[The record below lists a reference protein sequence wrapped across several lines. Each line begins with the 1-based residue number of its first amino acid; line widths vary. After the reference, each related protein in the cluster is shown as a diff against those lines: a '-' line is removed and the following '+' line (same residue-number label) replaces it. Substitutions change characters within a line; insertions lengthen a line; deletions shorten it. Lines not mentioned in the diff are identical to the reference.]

1 MTRWGLGLAALM
13 CLTPP
18 GSRAQGGVGGG
29 GGGARVTGHVTI
41 LEKGNKPS
49 PDLGDAVI
57 FLEGPGPAA
66 RPATA
71 EIFIRDKAYAPHV
84 VVVPLGSTVRFPNL
98 DPFNHNVFSVS
109 EPGQFDLGLYGRG
122 EAKAHTF
129 TAAGLVRVF
138 CNVHPRMVAYVVVMA
153 NRWYAQPAGD
163 GAFMIADV
171 PAGRYKLHVW
181 HERVATELMKDITVT
196 PGGEGGGGAVDPQSP
211 PNAPGANGEPHK
223 NKYGQDYPTNAG
235 LERY

>member
-57 FLEGPGPAA
+57 FVEGPGPAA

-84 VVVPLGSTVRFPNL
+84 VVVPLGSTVRFPR
-98 DPFNHNVFSVS
+98 S
-109 EPGQFDLGLYGRG
+109 EER
-122 EAKAHTF
+122 
-129 TAAGLVRVF
+129 RVGKE
-138 CNVHPRMVAYVVVMA
+138 CR
-153 NRWYAQPAGD
+153 
-163 GAFMIADV
+163 
-171 PAGRYKLHVW
+171 
-181 HERVATELMKDITVT
+181 
-196 PGGEGGGGAVDPQSP
+196 S
-211 PNAPGANGEPHK
+211 
-223 NKYGQDYPTNAG
+223 
-235 LERY
+235 